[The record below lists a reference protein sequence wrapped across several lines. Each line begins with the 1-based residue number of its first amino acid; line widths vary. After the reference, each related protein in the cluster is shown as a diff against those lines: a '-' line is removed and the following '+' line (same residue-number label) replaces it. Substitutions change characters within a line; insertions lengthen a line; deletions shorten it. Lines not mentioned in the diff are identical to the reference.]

1 MKDRFAVVLTFLLA
15 LLCCAEGA
23 LAGDVVYGKNSKL
36 KRETLPVPYF
46 NDKPEAVV
54 TGWDFM
60 LEADTTSFWDL
71 EEKIVEC
78 VLQGNMPYQLKRF
91 RKITFTTPVVDS
103 VEILKKRHKVEI
115 WVLADYL
122 SIGTDD
128 NFVRMPMGPLAAQR
142 IADSLGCI
150 LPTTYLVDRIAEAS
164 QGHLNYFAFRPLG
177 DRNCRPIVFQDSDN
191 AIKALYKAYGY
202 RFGDLISGLKKDVVL
217 TYKIHTLSGNEKRV
231 AIYGWHKTNGEPVQP
246 LYVRHVNYY
255 VDYSHGIRLI
265 YREVYI
271 DGKKYDAK
279 EILESLQLY
288 RLLSDEPMHLNKASY
303 AGFPKWIR

>member
-1 MKDRFAVVLTFLLA
+1 M
-15 LLCCAEGA
+15 
-23 LAGDVVYGKNSKL
+23 
-36 KRETLPVPYF
+36 
-46 NDKPEAVV
+46 
-54 TGWDFM
+54 
-60 LEADTTSFWDL
+60 
-71 EEKIVEC
+71 
-78 VLQGNMPYQLKRF
+78 
-91 RKITFTTPVVDS
+91 
-103 VEILKKRHKVEI
+103 
-115 WVLADYL
+115 
-122 SIGTDD
+122 
-128 NFVRMPMGPLAAQR
+128 
-142 IADSLGCI
+142 
-150 LPTTYLVDRIAEAS
+150 
-164 QGHLNYFAFRPLG
+164 G

-279 EILESLQLY
+279 EILESPQLY